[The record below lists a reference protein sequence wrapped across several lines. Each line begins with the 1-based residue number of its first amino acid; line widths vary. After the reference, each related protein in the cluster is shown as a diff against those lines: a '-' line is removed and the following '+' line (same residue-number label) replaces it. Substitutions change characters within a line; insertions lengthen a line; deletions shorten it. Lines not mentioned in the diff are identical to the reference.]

1 MSLRVDCVVL
11 GCEGE
16 ALDAAPWPGELG
28 QRILDNVSKAGWQQ
42 WLQRQTMLLNEKRL
56 SPINPKHKAYLA
68 AQMEAFFFGDGGD
81 EPEGWVPPTTQ
92 A

>member
-1 MSLRVDCVVL
+1 M
-11 GCEGE
+11 
-16 ALDAAPWPGELG
+16 DATPWPGELG
-28 QRILDNVSKAGWQQ
+28 QSVLDNVSKAGWQR

-56 SPINPKHKAYLA
+56 SPINPERKAYLA
-68 AQMEAFFFGDGGD
+68 TQMEAFFFGDGGD